1 MLFLFPCLQ
10 IYRYIYIY
18 KLVKIGQMIE
28 AKQVE
33 VSYNFIRRRYIS
45 QVVFVIASGK
55 LLSHQEPATL
65 FACDSLPS

>member
-1 MLFLFPCLQ
+1 
-10 IYRYIYIY
+10 
-18 KLVKIGQMIE
+18 MIE